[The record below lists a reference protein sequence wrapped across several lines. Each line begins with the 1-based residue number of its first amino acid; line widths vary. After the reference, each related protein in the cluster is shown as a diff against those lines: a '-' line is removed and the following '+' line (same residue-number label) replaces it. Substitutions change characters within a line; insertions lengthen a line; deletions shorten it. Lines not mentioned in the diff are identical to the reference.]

1 MVHGGSNR
9 NRRQN
14 RRNETDGLDLGMWAL
29 DDANDPK
36 SRQGLRYEQLVPV
49 LIKAVQE
56 LSAQVRALMAESHVD

>member
-1 MVHGGSNR
+1 MVHGGS
-9 NRRQN
+9 
-14 RRNETDGLDLGMWAL
+14 
-29 DDANDPK
+29 NDPK